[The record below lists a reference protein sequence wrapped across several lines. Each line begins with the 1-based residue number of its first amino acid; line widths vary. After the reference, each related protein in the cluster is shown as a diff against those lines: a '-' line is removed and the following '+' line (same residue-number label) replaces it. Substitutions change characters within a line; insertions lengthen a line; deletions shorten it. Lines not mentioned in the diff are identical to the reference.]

1 MEGEEEVPKQRRGQ
15 DDFENGGH
23 AFLAIVEGLANVVG
37 KLGFDTY
44 QEQLKSGEF
53 LIQHLPKD
61 GGPDWEDFIDQ
72 ILSESAT
79 DKCMDVPLL

>member
-1 MEGEEEVPKQRRGQ
+1 MGDEHPRQRTGQ

-23 AFLAIVEGLANVVG
+23 AYLSIVEGLANVVG
-37 KLGFDTY
+37 ALGFDTY

-72 ILSESAT
+72 VLAEST
-79 DKCMDVPLL
+79 TGNCLDVPLL